1 MGSLVGY
8 NVMMAVANML
18 QKANSTQTEEMVNAM
33 EGLEFDSPIGPIT
46 FRKIDHQSTMGAY
59 VGRVALVKGKGIMIN
74 WKYADGKDY
83 LPGDAEVKQMRP
95 QE

>member
-1 MGSLVGY
+1 
-8 NVMMAVANML
+8 MMAVAKML

-59 VGRVALVKGKGIMIN
+59 VGRVALAKGKGIMIN

-95 QE
+95 RE

>member
-1 MGSLVGY
+1 L
-8 NVMMAVANML
+8 A
-18 QKANSTQTEEMVNAM
+18 
-33 EGLEFDSPIGPIT
+33 
-46 FRKIDHQSTMGAY
+46 
-59 VGRVALVKGKGIMIN
+59 KGKGIMIN